1 MAAEGAG
8 ACKCSP
14 RRPFLSPQPS
24 SQAQAQAARA
34 AARALQLL
42 SYQERVHILEAMADA
57 LEEHVHEIVSANQE
71 DVAAFASAREAN
83 QAKEGGDAAN
93 NALAE
98 RLLLTPKKLGDVAKG
113 IRSLGSDGL

>member
-57 LEEHVHEIVSANQE
+57 LEEHVNEIVSANQ
-71 DVAAFASAREAN
+71 ARAV
-83 QAKEGGDAAN
+83 DCH
-93 NALAE
+93 
-98 RLLLTPKKLGDVAKG
+98 
-113 IRSLGSDGL
+113 